1 MGHDDF
7 SDAALVLVGHGSTQN
22 SASSVPAF
30 QHAAELR
37 RRKLFAEVREAF
49 WKQEPRV
56 MQVLPG
62 IVAPRVFIAPLF
74 ISEGYFCEAVI
85 PRGLGFRSEGQTWF
99 SRVLRRGGQTLFY
112 CKPVG
117 THDSMTHVLLA
128 CAREVVAKCPFPR
141 APKPGETTLFIA
153 GHGTDENENSR
164 KAIERQVELIREFN
178 LYAAVHGVFL
188 EEEPRICDCHQLAR
202 TRNVV
207 VVPFFI
213 SGGLHTQEDIPV
225 LLGEPRCVV
234 ERRLQDG
241 RPTWRNPTEKKG
253 KLVWYSA
260 AVGSEPHVADV
271 ILERVREAEVPRHTR
286 LQTGNGIRR
295 DSLAGV

>member
-22 SASSVPAF
+22 SASGAPAYL
-30 QHAAELR
+30 HATELR
-37 RRKLFAEVREAF
+37 RRKCFAEVREAF

-56 MQVLPG
+56 TEVLPG
-62 IVAPRVFIAPLF
+62 ISASRVFIVPLF
-74 ISEGYFCEAVI
+74 ISEGYFCEEVI
-85 PRGLGFRSEGQTWF
+85 PRALGFCSEGQAGF
-99 SRVLRRGGQTLFY
+99 FRMLRRGGQTLFY
-112 CKPVG
+112 CKPIG
-117 THDSMTHVLLA
+117 THDSMTHVILA
-128 CAREVVAKCPFPR
+128 CADEVVAKCPFPR
-141 APKPGETTLFIA
+141 APLPGETTLFIA

-164 KAIERQVELIREFN
+164 MAIERQVELIRGLN
-178 LYAAVHGVFL
+178 LYAAVHGVFM
-188 EEEPRICDCHQLAR
+188 EEEPRIGDCHQRAQ

-225 LLGEPRCVV
+225 LLGEPRRVV
-234 ERRLQDG
+234 EQRLKDG
-241 RPTWRNPTEKKG
+241 QPSWRNPSEKKG

-271 ILERVREAEVPRHTR
+271 ILERVREAKTAAALNR
-286 LQTGNGIRR
+286 
-295 DSLAGV
+295 